1 MRFKVFICVL
11 TTVFLMG
18 TAGLAFAKKE
28 NLPDITEDGL
38 HLVKDTKLALVYAE
52 PGADLSQYKR
62 IYMTDAYVAFKKNWQ
77 RDKNRQSSNRITSDQ
92 MDAIKAAVAEL
103 FKEVMTETL
112 EEGGYELVTEV
123 ADDVLII
130 KPAIINLNINAPD
143 TNSVGMTRTFSESSG
158 DMTLYLELYDSVTG
172 DLIAKALDQQY
183 DRQTGYIQWQNRVTN
198 RAAAKR
204 IMRKWADIMKQG
216 LDEAR
221 SVNGQ

>member
-1 MRFKVFICVL
+1 MKFKAFICVL
-11 TTVFLMG
+11 TTVLL
-18 TAGLAFAKKE
+18 TCTTGLVFAKKA
-28 NLPDITEDGL
+28 NLPEITEDGL

-62 IYMTDAYVAFKKNWQ
+62 IYMTDAYVAFKKHWQ
-77 RDKNRQSSNRITSDQ
+77 RSQNRQSSNRVSSDQ
-92 MDAIKAAVAEL
+92 MESIKASVAKL

-130 KPAIINLNINAPD
+130 KPAIINLNITAPE
-143 TNSVGMTRTFSESSG
+143 NRSAGMTRTFSESAG

-198 RAAAKR
+198 TAAAKR
-204 IMRKWADIMKQG
+204 IMRKWAGIMKDG
-216 LDEAR
+216 LDEAT

>member
-1 MRFKVFICVL
+1 MRFKAFICVMA
-11 TTVFLMG
+11 TVFLTC

-62 IYMTDAYVAFKKNWQ
+62 IYMNDAYVAFKKNWQ
-77 RDKNRQSSNRITSDQ
+77 RDKNRQSSNRVTSDQ
-92 MDAIKAAVAEL
+92 MDKIKAAVAEL

-143 TNSVGMTRTFSESSG
+143 TNSAGMTRTFSESSG

-204 IMRKWADIMKQG
+204 IMKKWADIMKQG

>member
-1 MRFKVFICVL
+1 MKFKAFICVL
-11 TTVFLMG
+11 TAVFLAC
-18 TAGLAFAKKE
+18 TAGLALAKKE

-62 IYMTDAYVAFKKNWQ
+62 IYMTDAYVAFKKHWQ
-77 RDKNRQSSNRITSDQ
+77 REQNRQSGNRVSSDQ
-92 MDAIKAAVAEL
+92 MESIKAAVAEL

-130 KPAIINLNINAPD
+130 KPAIINLNITAPD
-143 TNSVGMTRTFSESSG
+143 VASPGMTRTFSESSG
-158 DMTLYLELYDSVTG
+158 NMTLYLELYDSVTG

-204 IMRKWADIMKQG
+204 IMRKWADIMKDG

>member
-1 MRFKVFICVL
+1 MRFKTLICVS
-11 TTVFLMG
+11 TTVFLTC
-18 TAGLAFAKKE
+18 TAGLALAKRE

-62 IYMTDAYVAFKKNWQ
+62 IYMTDAYVAFKKHWRREQ
-77 RDKNRQSSNRITSDQ
+77 NRQSHNRVTSDQ
-92 MDAIKAAVAEL
+92 MESIKASVAEL

-112 EEGGYELVTEV
+112 EDGGYELVTEA

-130 KPAIINLNINAPD
+130 KPAIINLNITAPD
-143 TNSVGMTRTFSESSG
+143 VASPGNSRTFSESAG

-183 DRQTGYIQWQNRVTN
+183 DRQTGFIQWQNRVTN
-198 RAAAKR
+198 IAAAKR
-204 IMRKWADIMKQG
+204 IMRKWANIMKDG

-221 SVNGQ
+221 SVNDQ

>member
-1 MRFKVFICVL
+1 MKFKALICVL
-11 TTVFLMG
+11 TTVFL
-18 TAGLAFAKKE
+18 TCASGLALAKKE
-28 NLPDITEDGL
+28 NLPEITEDGL

-62 IYMTDAYVAFKKNWQ
+62 IYMTDAYIAFKKHWQ
-77 RDKNRQSSNRITSDQ
+77 RSQNRQSSNRVSTNQ
-92 MDAIKAAVAEL
+92 MDKIKVEVAEL

-130 KPAIINLNINAPD
+130 KPAIINLNITAPE
-143 TNSVGMTRTFSESSG
+143 NRSAGMTRTFSESAG

-198 RAAAKR
+198 TAAARR
-204 IMRKWADIMKQG
+204 IMRHWAKVMKDG
-216 LDEAR
+216 LDEAT

>member
-1 MRFKVFICVL
+1 MRYKTLICVL
-11 TTVFLMG
+11 TTVFLTC
-18 TAGLAFAKKE
+18 TAGLALAKKE
-28 NLPDITEDGL
+28 NLPEITEDGL
-38 HLVKDTKLALVYAE
+38 HKVKDSKLALVYAE

-77 RDKNRQSSNRITSDQ
+77 RTQNRQSSNRVNSDQ
-92 MDAIKAAVAEL
+92 MESIKASVAKL

-123 ADDVLII
+123 GDDVLII
-130 KPAIINLNINAPD
+130 KPAIINLNITAPD
-143 TNSVGMTRTFSESSG
+143 VGSPGISRTFSESAG
-158 DMTLYLELYDSVTG
+158 DMTLYLELYDSITG

-198 RAAAKR
+198 TAAAKR
-204 IMRKWADIMKQG
+204 IMKRWAKVMVDG

-221 SVNGQ
+221 SINGQ